1 LRDKTLTRRMSNWF
15 PGMAAGLSAPRRF
28 CLCRPIVE
36 QLGESGVLGL
46 LKEEFTMKIAALLVV
61 AGLAAAANAGV
72 YAGPGGAIPDFSFT
86 AGPGVFVS
94 TIDASVDTDFPITS
108 VVVVLRFGTGTV
120 AGNREHTWASD
131 LIATVSFGAT
141 NVRLFNR
148 QGGNGHMNG
157 PYTFAAGGAAFPPA
171 AVGGNLPNGT
181 YAPFDPLSAFNGGAS
196 NGIWTLRI
204 TDNAGGDVGDIVNWE
219 LRIIP
224 APGALALLGLGGL
237 VAGRR
242 NRR

>member
-1 LRDKTLTRRMSNWF
+1 
-15 PGMAAGLSAPRRF
+15 MAAGLSAPRQFR
-28 CLCRPIVE
+28 LRGPIVE

-72 YAGPGGAIPDFSFT
+72 YMGPGGAIPDSSI
-86 AGPGVFVS
+86 AGPGVFLS

-120 AGNREHTWASD
+120 AGNREHTWISD

-141 NVRLFNR
+141 NVRLFSQ
-148 QGGNGHMNG
+148 QGGSGDMNG
-157 PYTFAAGGAAFPPA
+157 QYTFADGATAFPPA
-171 AVGGNLPNGT
+171 PVGFNLPNGT
-181 YAPFDPLSAFNGGAS
+181 YAPFDALAAFNGGAS

>member
-1 LRDKTLTRRMSNWF
+1 
-15 PGMAAGLSAPRRF
+15 
-28 CLCRPIVE
+28 
-36 QLGESGVLGL
+36 
-46 LKEEFTMKIAALLVV
+46 MKIAALLVV

-72 YAGPGGAIPDFSFT
+72 YAGPGGAIPDSST

-94 TIDASVDTDFPITS
+94 TIDASVDTDFPITG
-108 VVVVLRFGTGTV
+108 VVVVLNFGTGTV
-120 AGNREHTWASD
+120 VGNREHTWAGD

-141 NVRLFNR
+141 NVRLLNR
-148 QGGNGHMNG
+148 LGGGSDMNG
-157 PYTFAAGGAAFPPA
+157 QYTFADGAAAFPPA
-171 AVGGNLPNGT
+171 PVDFNLPNGT
-181 YAPFDPLSAFNGGAS
+181 YAPFDALAAFNGGAS
-196 NGIWTLRI
+196 NGIWTLTI
-204 TDNAGGDVGDIVNWE
+204 SDNAGADVGDLVNWE